1 MDKRPFTCCFTGH
14 RILPAGQEEEIWR
27 RVYACLEPLLE
38 EGVRYFGVGGA
49 LGFDTLVAEK
59 LLALRE
65 SHTQIR
71 IILIKHSETILVVE
85 DDAQI
90 RNFITYTL
98 KQEGFPCLTAGTAQN
113 ALTQLVSGQID
124 LVLLDLG
131 LPDFDGMEVIKKV
144 REWSEVPIIV
154 VSARDQDNE
163 KASALDNGAD
173 DYLTKPFS
181 ATELMARIRV
191 ALRHSYKAVGNKA
204 QTVFTVGGLSIDLER
219 HQVSLDGE
227 NLHVTPMEYNLLAL
241 FFKNIGKVLTTQ
253 YIINE
258 IYGPGYG
265 NDTQALRA
273 LMAALR
279 RKIEKSPAKPR
290 YILTEIGVGYRLVDE

>member
-1 MDKRPFTCCFTGH
+1 ME
-14 RILPAGQEEEIWR
+14 RILIIDDDTNINNLLKEALEKAGYECSQAFSGTEAR
-27 RVYACLEPLLE
+27 LLM
-38 EGVRYFGVGGA
+38 
-49 LGFDTLVAEK
+49 K
-59 LLALRE
+59 M
-65 SHTQIR
+65 
-71 IILIKHSETILVVE
+71 E
-85 DDAQI
+85 D
-90 RNFITYTL
+90 Y
-98 KQEGFPCLTAGTAQN
+98 
-113 ALTQLVSGQID
+113 D